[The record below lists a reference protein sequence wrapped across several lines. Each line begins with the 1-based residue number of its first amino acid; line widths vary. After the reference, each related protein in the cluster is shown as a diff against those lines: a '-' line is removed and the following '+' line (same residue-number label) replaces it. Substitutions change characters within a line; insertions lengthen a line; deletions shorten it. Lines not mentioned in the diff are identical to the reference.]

1 LRRQLQP
8 GQIGIILSCGSGFI
22 IRSLLGTGGRLL
34 GKRGDFM
41 LVQADKQHQQ
51 QERDR
56 FSGFIR
62 MESVPVE
69 RVE

>member
-1 LRRQLQP
+1 
-8 GQIGIILSCGSGFI
+8 
-22 IRSLLGTGGRLL
+22 LLGTGGRLL
-34 GKRGDFM
+34 GKQGDFM
-41 LVQADKQHQQ
+41 LVQADQQHQQ